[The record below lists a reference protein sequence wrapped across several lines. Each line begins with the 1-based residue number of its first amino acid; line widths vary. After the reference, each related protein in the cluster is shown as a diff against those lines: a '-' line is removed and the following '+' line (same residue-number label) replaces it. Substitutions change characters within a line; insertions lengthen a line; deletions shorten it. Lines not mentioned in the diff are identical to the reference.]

1 LTAEGIAS
9 PAKEEEAHA
18 YLRMLW
24 KPTKKVAFASR
35 GSTLVIWYCSVKPD
49 VPLKAKT
56 AVTATVAELTIG
68 KACLVA
74 PDKTKPTAIYN
85 DCFAQAALTKV
96 NAYRKTHLGA
106 PVELEITESVKL
118 QTEMDAKD
126 FTLKKASYVTLDG
139 ALITAKY
146 QPVVLYEEKDKAVI
160 KAGTLS
166 QLKPDVIKTWYSYS
180 ALWDYANASVLKGED
195 KTKALK
201 FAHMIAR
208 GATKVVLGVNNK
220 YVIAYFLYDKAPLD
234 KNDVMPACIEN
245 NYNTCY
251 NKIAIEHVNKYRLM
265 HKMYT

>member
-1 LTAEGIAS
+1 
-9 PAKEEEAHA
+9 
-18 YLRMLW
+18 MLW

-49 VPLKAKT
+49 VPDKDKT
-56 AVTATVAELTIG
+56 AIKATEAELTIG

-74 PDKTKPTAIYN
+74 PEITKLKEIYN
-85 DCFAQAALTKV
+85 DCFAQAALKKV

-106 PVELEITESVKL
+106 PVELDEANSVKL
-118 QTEMDAKD
+118 QTEMDKKD
-126 FTLKKASYVTLDG
+126 FTLKLASYTTVKDG
-139 ALITAKY
+139 LKTAKY
-146 QPVVLYEEKDKAVI
+146 LHEVLYEEKDKAVI

-195 KTKALK
+195 KTKADK

-208 GATKVVLGVNNK
+208 GATKVVLGVNNN

-234 KNDVMPACIEN
+234 KNDVMPACIQN

-251 NKIAIEHVNKYRLM
+251 NKIAIEHVNHYRLK